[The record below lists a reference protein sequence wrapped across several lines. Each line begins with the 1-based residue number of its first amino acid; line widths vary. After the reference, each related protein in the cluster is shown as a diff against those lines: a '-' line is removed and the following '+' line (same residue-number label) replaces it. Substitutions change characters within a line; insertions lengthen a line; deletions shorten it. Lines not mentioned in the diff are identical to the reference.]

1 MSDNLFDPGFVGRIP
16 ANPVINT
23 KGQHDAQVANQD
35 LSVRGR
41 EVRRVV
47 IPRAPVDI
55 EVPVAPPAA
64 RRHFDNPNA
73 IGGRPLRR
81 D

>member
-1 MSDNLFDPGFVGRIP
+1 MSDEFGSGWVGRIP

-23 KGQHDAQVANQD
+23 NGQNNARMANQD
-35 LSVRGR
+35 LSVRDR
-41 EVRRVV
+41 AKVRVV

-64 RRHFDNPNA
+64 RRHFVDPNA
-73 IGGRPLRR
+73 RGGRPVRR